1 MYQQALAPLLLVAF
15 YLSRVVV
22 VPQELVVLLKFL
34 VQTLVLLDLVVL
46 LKLPLVLQVQVQV
59 VPYHLQLVLRL
70 KVMEAVSLWNLVL
83 SATGSLEML

>member
-1 MYQQALAPLLLVAF
+1 VLAPLLLVAF